1 MVLWELF
8 RLLDGLANRPFCV
21 SKISRFQLK
30 SNWTVCK
37 KLLASNSKIVCKS
50 RLILSK
56 AQLFFC
62 NGWFRNCIIS
72 KELINLDRVYVS
84 CCTQRAAQTFRWRCE
99 PIIMLI
105 WHFES
110 PTAVQLNSSWKTV
123 SLWCT
128 SCHIMQANFT

>member
-72 KELINLDRVYVS
+72 KELTLTEFLHDVALRELLRHSDGVANRLLCWSDISR
-84 CCTQRAAQTFRWRCE
+84 
-99 PIIMLI
+99 
-105 WHFES
+105 
-110 PTAVQLNSSWKTV
+110 VQLQFNWTV
-123 SLWCT
+123 RERLLASDVRAVT
-128 SCHIMQANFT
+128 